1 MRGMNELK
9 SFLPFDFESVPHAVK
24 VRIPRVPLEIAIDCL
39 AGQLRREDYEIRD

>member
-39 AGQLRREDYEIRD
+39 AGQLRREESEIRD